1 MTGARHCKH
10 RTAGWQGEGGA
21 VSVPNYLAGR
31 SSVVESGRARRRTR
45 GRGGR
50 RGGTRLNA
58 ASPPAP
64 LSRRYTLASPLSSRP
79 HPARVSNRLLYCDDH
94 TVQYGSGLGSGLCNS
109 ANEISRALIYC
120 ALRSTT
126 EIARRSSALTLTG
139 SVTGLCLRCTR
150 DLTRRGV
157 CSEACAASAPELR
170 AYPIGEVR
178 DSRPWAAVRACGI
191 RRGPR

>member
-1 MTGARHCKH
+1 M
-10 RTAGWQGEGGA
+10 
-21 VSVPNYLAGR
+21 SVPNYLAGR

-45 GRGGR
+45 GRGADAAERANR
-50 RGGTRLNA
+50 RLR
-58 ASPPAP
+58 
-64 LSRRYTLASPLSSRP
+64 SRFSLSSRP

-126 EIARRSSALTLTG
+126 EIARRSSALTLI
-139 SVTGLCLRCTR
+139 GLCLRCTR

>member
-45 GRGGR
+45 GERGTPR
-50 RGGTRLNA
+50 SRAGGN
-58 ASPPAP
+58 ASP
-64 LSRRYTLASPLSSRP
+64 LSSGFSLSSRP

-126 EIARRSSALTLTG
+126 EIARRSSALTLI
-139 SVTGLCLRCTR
+139 GLCLRCTR